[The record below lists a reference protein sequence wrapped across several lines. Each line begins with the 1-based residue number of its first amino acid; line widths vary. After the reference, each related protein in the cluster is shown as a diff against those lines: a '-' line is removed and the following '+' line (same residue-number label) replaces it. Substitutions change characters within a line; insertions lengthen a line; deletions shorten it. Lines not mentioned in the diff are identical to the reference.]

1 MEDEDESDNVLR
13 NEKLGFNSKSNL
25 RLDFKAHLVRS
36 LCYIFKLLNHSKTTF
51 LDMRKQLS
59 SILSWALISPYGL
72 GCREDGEFKHPR
84 YPLNPGPPAGSV
96 CICQKARPSFTVYYP
111 PLHRPP
117 PPSHS
122 SLLFAGNPQYY
133 VFDPS
138 EDDKTVNKGRGEKR
152 TSIIRVRVKNDN
164 ET

>member
-59 SILSWALISPYGL
+59 SILS
-72 GCREDGEFKHPR
+72 
-84 YPLNPGPPAGSV
+84 
-96 CICQKARPSFTVYYP
+96 
-111 PLHRPP
+111 
-117 PPSHS
+117 
-122 SLLFAGNPQYY
+122 
-133 VFDPS
+133 
-138 EDDKTVNKGRGEKR
+138 
-152 TSIIRVRVKNDN
+152 
-164 ET
+164 